1 MTTFTYNQLP
11 NGLLLA
17 DPPESMLGMTF
28 RTMALLW
35 LGRIPLHRN
44 RLTTSL
50 VTNTGSRCDTA

>member
-35 LGRIPLHRN
+35 PAGFL
-44 RLTTSL
+44 S
-50 VTNTGSRCDTA
+50 TATA